1 MLGTNSEQITSLLSR
16 YHSSYQGP
24 GGPSNPLE
32 GFGARGPGLSTV
44 SQLEDNGNDS
54 CSKGPIWIVK
64 RSVSQATRGAQC
76 PPPASLRLSST
87 QTTNQDTQ
95 SNKTTLN
102 SLQRG
107 LCSITERGVFYSY
120 KGGSLFRQSSPLP
133 LTISLY
139 WSLSCPAT
147 SDLPRT
153 RKLKKAKTI
162 SLLK

>member
-1 MLGTNSEQITSLLSR
+1 MLCLGPTASKITNLLSR

-32 GFGARGPGLSTV
+32 GFGARGLGLSTV
-44 SQLEDNGNDS
+44 SQLEDNSNDS

-64 RSVSQATRGAQC
+64 RSVSQTTRGAHC

-87 QTTNQDTQ
+87 QTTNQDSQ

-107 LCSITERGVFYSY
+107 LCSITKRGVFYSY
-120 KGGSLFRQSSPLP
+120 KGGSLFRRSSPLP

-139 WSLSCPAT
+139 RSHSLSH
-147 SDLPRT
+147 
-153 RKLKKAKTI
+153 K
-162 SLLK
+162 